1 MIKEIFV
8 PLLHAGS
15 DMAALDAAI
24 ALARLHE
31 AHISVLVTLEHP
43 MPLVTEFGYVPLE
56 LTQQQFEEA
65 RTGAEAQA
73 KRARDRL
80 AKEAVSSEVR
90 LTEVM
95 LLWSE
100 ETAALQARHAD
111 ISIIGGPD
119 PGKDSP
125 RFALTFK
132 SLLLN
137 SGRPVLLIP
146 RGAKLNVPMR
156 RVVVAWKPTGE
167 ASRALHD
174 ALPLLANASEID
186 VLVVDPRVTEGQ
198 HGQQPGADIAVHLAR
213 HGLKV
218 NVVSQPKAGLSV
230 GGNVLMH
237 VQDVDADLLVMG
249 GYGHARWREVVLG
262 GATNSV
268 LEGATRPV
276 LFSH

>member
-24 ALARLHE
+24 ALSRLHE

-65 RTGAEAQA
+65 RSAAEKQA

-111 ISIIGGPD
+111 ISIIGCPD

-146 RGAKLNVPMR
+146 RGARLNVPMR
-156 RVVVAWKPTGE
+156 RAVVAWKPTGE

-186 VLVVDPRVTEGQ
+186 VLIVDPRVSEGM
-198 HGQQPGADIAVHLAR
+198 HGQQPGGDIAVHLAR

-218 NVVSQPKAGLSV
+218 SVVSQPKAGLSV
-230 GGNVLMH
+230 GGNVLLH

>member
-111 ISIIGGPD
+111 ISVIGGPD

-156 RVVVAWKPTGE
+156 RAVVAWKPTGE

-186 VLVVDPRVTEGQ
+186 VLIVDPRVSEGM
-198 HGQQPGADIAVHLAR
+198 HGQQPGGDIAVHLAG

-230 GGNVLMH
+230 GGNVLLH
-237 VQDVDADLLVMG
+237 IQDVDADLLVMG

>member
-15 DMAALDAAI
+15 DLAALDAAV
-24 ALARLHE
+24 ALARLHD

-65 RTGAEAQA
+65 RSAAEKQA
-73 KRARDRL
+73 KRARDHL

-146 RGAKLNVPMR
+146 RHAKLNVPMR

-167 ASRALHD
+167 SSRALHD

-186 VLVVDPRVTEGQ
+186 VLIVDPRVSEGQ
-198 HGQQPGADIAVHLAR
+198 HGQQPGADIAQHLAR

>member
-24 ALARLHE
+24 ALARLHD

-146 RGAKLNVPMR
+146 RGARLNVPMR

-186 VLVVDPRVTEGQ
+186 VLIVDPRVSEGM
-198 HGQQPGADIAVHLAR
+198 HGQQPGGDIAVHLAR

-230 GGNVLMH
+230 GGNVLLH

>member
-15 DMAALDAAI
+15 DMVALDAAI
-24 ALARLHE
+24 ALAKLHD

-65 RTGAEAQA
+65 RIGAEAQA
-73 KRARDRL
+73 KRARDHL

-146 RGAKLNVPMR
+146 RGARLNVPLR
-156 RVVVAWKPTGE
+156 RAVVAWKPTGE

-186 VLVVDPRVTEGQ
+186 VLVVDPRVAEGQ

-218 NVVSQPKAGLSV
+218 NVVCQPKSGLSV